1 MPIGAIREAFFLPRN
16 AHGQSRRLAIHHRPA
31 DGPIHG
37 AVVYVHPFA
46 EEMNKARRMAAQQSR
61 AFARAGFSVLQL
73 DLLGCG
79 DSSGDHGDATWD
91 AWADDIVEA
100 SRWLLKRHEA
110 PLTLWGLRAGC
121 LLAAEAAHR
130 LDAPLDLLFWQP
142 ATTGAT
148 VLQQF
153 LRLELAAKMQATS
166 GKGVLDALRAQL
178 AAGNAIDIAGYRLAA
193 SMANA
198 IERATLEPARHVGK
212 LTWLEVSARAAAELL
227 PASAKSVDRWR
238 TAGHRVDT
246 GVVQGPPFWHS
257 VEIEEAP
264 ELIAATLAAVTT
276 AEVA

>member
-1 MPIGAIREAFFLPRN
+1 MPIGALQEAFFLPRD
-16 AHGQSRRLAIHHRPA
+16 AHGHSRRLAIHHRPA

-61 AFARAGFSVLQL
+61 AFARAGFAVLQL

-79 DSSGDHGDATWD
+79 DSSGDHADATWD
-91 AWADDIVEA
+91 AWVDDIVEA
-100 SRWLLKRHEA
+100 SRWLRTRHDA

-130 LDAPLDLLFWQP
+130 LDVPLDLLFWQP

-166 GKGVLDALRAQL
+166 GKGVLDALRAKL
-178 AAGNAIDIAGYRLAA
+178 AAGNAIDIAGYRVAA

-238 TAGHRVDT
+238 SAGHRVDAS
-246 GVVQGPPFWHS
+246 VVQGPSFWHS

-276 AEVA
+276 AVAA

>member
-1 MPIGAIREAFFLPRN
+1 MPVAAIQEAFFLPRD
-16 AHGQSRRLAIHHRPA
+16 AHGHSQRLAIHHRPA
-31 DGPIHG
+31 DGPIRG

-46 EEMNKARRMAAQQSR
+46 EEMNKARRMAALQSR
-61 AFARAGFSVLQL
+61 AFARAGFAVLQL

-79 DSSGDHGDATWD
+79 DSSGDHGDATWE
-91 AWADDIVEA
+91 AWVDDIVEA
-100 SRWLLKRHEA
+100 GCWLRKRHDA

-130 LDAPLDLLFWQP
+130 LDAPPDLLFWQP

-153 LRLELAAKMQATS
+153 LRLELAAKMQAAS

-178 AAGNAIDIAGYRLAA
+178 AAGSAIYVAGYRVAA
-193 SMANA
+193 SMAHA
-198 IERATLEPARHVGK
+198 IERATLEPALHVGK

-227 PASAKSVDRWR
+227 PASAKSVARWR
-238 TAGHRVDT
+238 TAGHRVDAS
-246 GVVQGPPFWHS
+246 VVQGPPFWHS

-264 ELIAATLAAVTT
+264 ELIAASLAAVTT
-276 AEVA
+276 AQAA

>member
-1 MPIGAIREAFFLPRN
+1 MPVAAIQEAFFLPRD
-16 AHGQSRRLAIHHRPA
+16 AHGHSQRLAIHYRPA

-46 EEMNKARRMAAQQSR
+46 EEMNKARRMAALQSR
-61 AFARAGFSVLQL
+61 ALARAGFAVLQV
-73 DLLGCG
+73 DLRGCG

-91 AWADDIVEA
+91 AWIDDIVEA
-100 SRWLLKRHEA
+100 SHWLHKRHGA

-148 VLQQF
+148 VLHQF

-166 GKGVLDALRAQL
+166 GKGVLDALRAQF
-178 AAGNAIDIAGYRLAA
+178 AAGNAVDVAGYRVAA

-198 IERATLEPARHVGK
+198 IERATLEPTRHVGK
-212 LTWLEVSARAAAELL
+212 LTWLEVSSRAATELL

-238 TAGHRVDT
+238 AAGHRVDT
-246 GVVQGPPFWHS
+246 SVVQGSPFWHS
-257 VEIEEAP
+257 VEIEEVP
-264 ELIAATLAAVTT
+264 ELIAATVAAMATGLAA
-276 AEVA
+276 